1 VVHSKARANGE
12 QVIAGE
18 AESMAAKRV
27 NRAETV
33 LSAFKAELD
42 RRGLPYICGQ
52 GLNNRLVLKRGVYF
66 EFGDLRVDTPKRH
79 IVIEVESAGGITNLL
94 KYWFCLEKKKI
105 TRPLVLLHLFGMS
118 SANDY
123 ASHLILWR
131 HFARVMT
138 TRFRGRFSARLF
150 RYPWDEPR
158 QVTEPMAFFRR
169 ALGAKRL

>member
-1 VVHSKARANGE
+1 VTPLTTN
-12 QVIAGE
+12 
-18 AESMAAKRV
+18 RV
-27 NRAETV
+27 KRAEVV

-42 RRGLPYICGQ
+42 RRGLPYASGQ
-52 GLNNRLVLKRGVYF
+52 TLGNRLGLKKGIYF
-66 EFGDLRVDTPKRH
+66 EFGDLRVDTPSRH

-138 TRFRGRFSARLF
+138 TKFRGRFSARLF

-158 QVTEPMAFFRR
+158 QVTEAMVFFRR